1 MFSGTIRSNLDPAN
15 QHSDEELHSCLARVH
30 LIDSDSD
37 RGSSSSDADD
47 ELSSAAP
54 QNNINIFK
62 RLSSKVS
69 EGGGNLSHS
78 QRQLICLARAIL
90 SRPRLLV
97 LDEATSA
104 VDMATDRLIQLSIR
118 DGFHETTLI
127 VVAHRLQTVADFDK
141 ILVLDDGRIIESGA
155 PAELWEKTGGVFREL
170 CEQSGEALQLRNM
183 IYGKNV

>member
-1 MFSGTIRSNLDPAN
+1 M
-15 QHSDEELHSCLARVH
+15 H
-30 LIDSDSD
+30 LIDSDSE
-37 RGSSSSDADD
+37 RSTPHSLSGSDADD
-47 ELSSAAP
+47 ELSSPIP

-62 RLSSKVS
+62 RLSSQVS

-104 VDMATDRLIQLSIR
+104 VDMATDRLIQRSIR
-118 DGFHETTLI
+118 DGFHDTTLI

-141 ILVLDDGRIIESGA
+141 ILVLDDGRIIESGS
-155 PAELWEKTGGVFREL
+155 PCELWDKPGGVFREL

-183 IYGKNV
+183 IHGNED

>member
-1 MFSGTIRSNLDPAN
+1 M
-15 QHSDEELHSCLARVH
+15 H

-37 RGSSSSDADD
+37 RSIAGESMSGSDADD
-47 ELSSAAP
+47 EAFSTP
-54 QNNINIFK
+54 QNNVNIFQ

-78 QRQLICLARAIL
+78 QRQLVCLARAIL

-104 VDMATDRLIQLSIR
+104 VDMATDRLIQRSIR
-118 DGFHETTLI
+118 DGFNDTTLI

-141 ILVLDDGRIIESGA
+141 ILVLDDGKIIEAGA
-155 PAELWEKTGGVFREL
+155 PCELWEKPGGAFREL

-183 IYGKNV
+183 IYANNAE

>member
-1 MFSGTIRSNLDPAN
+1 MFSGTIRSNLDPSN

-30 LIDSDSD
+30 LIDSDGD
-37 RGSSSSDADD
+37 RSIAGQSTSSSDADD
-47 ELSSAAP
+47 ELSSAVP
-54 QNNINIFK
+54 QNNMNIFK

-118 DGFHETTLI
+118 DGFHDTTLI

-141 ILVLDDGRIIESGA
+141 ILVLDDGKIIESGGA
-155 PAELWEKTGGVFREL
+155 G
-170 CEQSGEALQLRNM
+170 
-183 IYGKNV
+183 